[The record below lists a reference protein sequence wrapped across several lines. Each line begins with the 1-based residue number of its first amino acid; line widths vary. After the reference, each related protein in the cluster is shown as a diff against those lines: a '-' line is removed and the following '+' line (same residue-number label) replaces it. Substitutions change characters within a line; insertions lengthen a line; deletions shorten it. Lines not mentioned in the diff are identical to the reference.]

1 MNKLT
6 THAKLLLLAIVTS
19 ALFAALGGTG
29 IYQMRKLAEEISAD
43 LNAAK
48 TENKILVAIEG
59 AHVHFKVQVQ
69 EWKNILLRGND
80 AARFDKYVGQFAEQE
95 KKVQDFLAEA
105 IVVMKEQGI
114 AVAELQQ
121 LQGHH
126 KEMGDK
132 YRAALKS
139 FDKADP
145 LSGHHVDELV
155 AGMDRATGAGMEKA
169 AMQMEQHSQERIT
182 IETQRAET
190 SYQRAS
196 TLFTALTL
204 LGLAVVITLS
214 IVIQRGIMRV
224 LGGDPAHAAAVTRRI
239 ASGDLSEAI
248 TTRSDDQSSLLNALK
263 HMQASLHDVIGQI
276 RDAAGRLA
284 DDATKMS
291 AASHQVA
298 LGSNQQ
304 SDAAGSM
311 AAAVEEMTASIRQVS
326 SSADDA
332 RKMAVAAGTLSREGE
347 GVVKGA
353 VAEINKIAD
362 SFKRSSELIVNLRE
376 QSTKI
381 SVIVKVIKEIADQ
394 TNLLAL
400 NAAIEAARAG
410 DQGRGF
416 AVVADEVRKLAERT
430 TVATQ
435 EVAGMIEAIQNGAES
450 AMQGMSEGG
459 VQLGEGV
466 RMAAQAGVSM
476 TDIEASSQ
484 SVQGAVSE
492 ISSALHEQSAS
503 SELIAQNVEKIAQMT
518 DENTVAVKK
527 VNDAARHLES
537 LSGTLSALVGR
548 FKV

>member
-1 MNKLT
+1 MDHVAQREFADLT
-6 THAKLLLLAIVTS
+6 ALGARHVGDLQHPHRQLPRRGVLADLLRRIN
-19 ALFAALGGTG
+19 AALGN
-29 IYQMRKLAEEISAD
+29 EEI
-43 LNAAK
+43 
-48 TENKILVAIEG
+48 
-59 AHVHFKVQVQ
+59 
-69 EWKNILLRGND
+69 
-80 AARFDKYVGQFAEQE
+80 
-95 KKVQDFLAEA
+95 
-105 IVVMKEQGI
+105 
-114 AVAELQQ
+114 
-121 LQGHH
+121 
-126 KEMGDK
+126 
-132 YRAALKS
+132 
-139 FDKADP
+139 
-145 LSGHHVDELV
+145 
-155 AGMDRATGAGMEKA
+155 
-169 AMQMEQHSQERIT
+169 
-182 IETQRAET
+182 
-190 SYQRAS
+190 
-196 TLFTALTL
+196 TALAL
-204 LGLAVVITLS
+204 LGLAVAITLS

-239 ASGDLSEAI
+239 ASGDLSETIAA
-248 TTRSDDQSSLLNALK
+248 RSDDQSSLLNALK

-276 RDAAGRLA
+276 RDAAERLA

-304 SDAAGSM
+304 SDAAASM

-332 RKMAVAAGTLSREGE
+332 REMAVAAGSLSREGE

-353 VAEINKIAD
+353 LAEINKIAD
-362 SFKRSSELIVNLRE
+362 SFKRSSELIVKLRE
-376 QSTKI
+376 QSAKT

-416 AVVADEVRKLAERT
+416 AVVAVVADEVRKLAERT

-435 EVAGMIEAIQNGAES
+435 EVAAMIQAIQNGAES
-450 AMQGMSEGG
+450 AMQGMAEGG

-476 TDIEASSQ
+476 TAIEASSQ